1 VVSVA
6 WLSTYPLNF
15 TFFKSKFAWTSLPP
29 HIGHLYHTLDIFTT
43 HWKILPHIGHL
54 YHTFDLIRTI
64 LLHTRQI
71 YYTFTL
77 IHTSLLLKPTQIHSN
92 PHFTT
97 HLHHFTTHKANLLHV
112 YANSHQFTTQTH
124 SNPLKPHFTT
134 HLHHF
139 TTHKANLLHVY
150 ANSPNLCGKLV
161 KCVVKFNFT
170 TPQVELLHY

>member
-1 VVSVA
+1 MLFAHFNSSVSCFSGDSIFTLLLARLFALRVAGIVVIVVSVA

-77 IHTSLLLKPTQIHSN
+77 IHTILLLKSTQIHSN
-92 PHFTT
+92 PLKPPFYYSFDLIRTI
-97 HLHHFTTHKANLLHV
+97 LLH
-112 YANSHQFTTQTH
+112 TH
-124 SNPLKPHFTT
+124 WTSLPHIITINFI
-134 HLHHF
+134 
-139 TTHKANLLHVY
+139 LLD
-150 ANSPNLCGKLV
+150 
-161 KCVVKFNFT
+161 
-170 TPQVELLHY
+170 